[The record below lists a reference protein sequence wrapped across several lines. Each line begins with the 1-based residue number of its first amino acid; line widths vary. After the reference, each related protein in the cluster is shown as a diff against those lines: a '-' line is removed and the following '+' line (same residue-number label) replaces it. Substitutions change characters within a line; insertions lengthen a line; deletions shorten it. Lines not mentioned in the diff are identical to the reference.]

1 MVKCELWI
9 LLEYTQI
16 YDLRLYSD
24 NFAFSHQRT
33 SSAFQPAWGIH
44 SGPTLL
50 HLFYYLQSKM
60 YFVTATGGWIQGI
73 QILQSSVSSPSF
85 TPVLKPGPRCADDQ
99 MDLWCNLCKPF
110 APCKLENQRQ
120 DFRMALEQ
128 RLSSLWYLI
137 TNVHRLFSFTSST
150 SCPVFSDRDHLQN
163 ALVVFVPFLKSIL
176 FYSITLQ

>member
-1 MVKCELWI
+1 
-9 LLEYTQI
+9 
-16 YDLRLYSD
+16 
-24 NFAFSHQRT
+24 
-33 SSAFQPAWGIH
+33 
-44 SGPTLL
+44 
-50 HLFYYLQSKM
+50 M

-150 SCPVFSDRDHLQN
+150 FCPVFSDRDHLQN
-163 ALVVFVPFLKSIL
+163 ALVVFVSFFKSIL
-176 FYSITLQ
+176 FNSITLQQSSHQNMTKHFLVKVKLSLLPTCSLSMRIMYFELLRE

>member
-1 MVKCELWI
+1 
-9 LLEYTQI
+9 
-16 YDLRLYSD
+16 
-24 NFAFSHQRT
+24 
-33 SSAFQPAWGIH
+33 
-44 SGPTLL
+44 
-50 HLFYYLQSKM
+50 M

-150 SCPVFSDRDHLQN
+150 FCPVFSDRDNLQN
-163 ALVVFVPFLKSIL
+163 AHVVFVSFFKSIL
-176 FYSITLQ
+176 FYYIAIVITPKHDKTFLVKVKLSLLPTCSLSMGIMYFELLREQAAANSHKLNC